1 MSIGLLTGHLHAG
14 PLTGPGLCQCRG
26 LLRLPRHGPA
36 PGTGTT
42 RAGMATG
49 QAVLSRG
56 VPVLAQ
62 RAWPIWPAIIRQYWD
77 VPIPLSQIIGRDAFT
92 IPPNTTNILGET
104 KFSFYLRKAEVKYWN
119 NSIIIG
125 EIEMFWEIVVVYI
138 LSNIIS
144 SLGKGDCLRC
154 FERHA
159 YTSYIYL
166 WHTSP
171 SYMEFILIFNFK
183 TKYNFY
189 QSTAIIPTMQTS

>member
-1 MSIGLLTGHLHAG
+1 
-14 PLTGPGLCQCRG
+14 
-26 LLRLPRHGPA
+26 
-36 PGTGTT
+36 
-42 RAGMATG
+42 
-49 QAVLSRG
+49 
-56 VPVLAQ
+56 
-62 RAWPIWPAIIRQYWD
+62 
-77 VPIPLSQIIGRDAFT
+77 
-92 IPPNTTNILGET
+92 LGET